1 MRKGAKRK
9 ASQKE
14 EAKPAQENH
23 QESKKATSQAKRVKA
38 SKPETEPEY
47 FEDKRNLVDRLFLVL
62 IYKFNQVLLYYTCVD
77 LQWRALFF
85 NIICTCILRKI
96 VYLHLN
102 IELKHYFD

>member
-14 EAKPAQENH
+14 EAKPQAQQ

-47 FEDKRNLVDRLFLVL
+47 FEDKRNLVVDR
-62 IYKFNQVLLYYTCVD
+62 
-77 LQWRALFF
+77 
-85 NIICTCILRKI
+85 
-96 VYLHLN
+96 
-102 IELKHYFD
+102 